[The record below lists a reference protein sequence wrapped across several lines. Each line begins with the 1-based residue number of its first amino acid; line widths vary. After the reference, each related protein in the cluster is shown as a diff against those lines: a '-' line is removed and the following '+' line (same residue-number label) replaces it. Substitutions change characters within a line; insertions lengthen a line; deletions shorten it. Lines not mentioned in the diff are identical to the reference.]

1 MSIAYRA
8 VGWNR
13 QKRLYDFA
21 IGALLLLGLAIY
33 ATIVFLTQPLT
44 TAETFVIRFTRDRS
58 DYPAARHSRH
68 RPAGTTDR
76 RFLPLLYNRRH
87 LGVAMFLLALVHG
100 VFALIQ
106 FHAGGN
112 LNPLVSVLTSYRR
125 DYLSVFSN
133 PIQIAHF
140 PFEALG
146 LAALCIFFVM
156 AATSHDFWSRIWAVG
171 FGKRCTCSFMWRTH
185 S

>member
-1 MSIAYRA
+1 MP
-8 VGWNR
+8 
-13 QKRLYDFA
+13 QLF
-21 IGALLLLGLAIY
+21 
-33 ATIVFLTQPLT
+33 FPQPAT
-44 TAETFVIRFTRDRS
+44 TAETFVIRFTS
-58 DYPAARHSRH
+58 IAAIILLHIILAIGPLARL
-68 RPAGTTDR
+68 DR

-87 LGVAMFLLALVHG
+87 LGVTMFLLALVHG
-100 VFALIQ
+100 AFAVIQ

-146 LAALCIFFVM
+146 LAALCIFF
-156 AATSHDFWSRIWAVG
+156 
-171 FGKRCTCSFMWRTH
+171 
-185 S
+185 